1 MTASVFIPLGEY
13 LSVREEQPDAAAVL
27 EGTIPIVAKVRFADG
42 AIELRPT
49 NTTQTE
55 LILIRPGDLLI
66 SGINALKGAIA
77 LYPSNASTDIAAT
90 IHYSSYRVNEDAV
103 LPVFIHEYLRSSSFK
118 KRAAAQLPS
127 GIKTELKSKR
137 LLHIRVPKI
146 SKEEQGA
153 RIHDLFAKRRRI
165 AELQARRKPEGAMI
179 LGRRVTVAAEARR
192 AIASCL
198 AEFER
203 VISVEYEIG
212 RLEDYLISNLRHGI
226 STPCSADADGV
237 PVLMPSST
245 TGFVLDTSKAM
256 FATPNGG
263 IRDDDYL
270 EPGDIIF
277 ARGNKPD
284 QVGNCGV
291 YEGESGCTTFANLFM
306 RLRIDQKRYLPWF
319 AQYWLMTPS
328 VREHVRK
335 FTKGT
340 GPSIQKINGQGVR
353 MIPFPDKVPLDV
365 QTWWIEHLTSFRR
378 ISSRIELLQV
388 LQAKE
393 LEIFA
398 ERVTDEAFA
407 GL

>member
-1 MTASVFIPLGEY
+1 MPSAFVPLSEY

-27 EGTIPIVAKVRFADG
+27 EGTIPIVAKVRFVDG
-42 AIELRPT
+42 AIELRST
-49 NTTQTE
+49 NTTQTK
-55 LILIRPGDLLI
+55 LILIRPGDILI

-77 LYPSNASTDIAAT
+77 LYPSNAPTDIAAT
-90 IHYSSYRVNEDAV
+90 IHYSAYRVNEDAV
-103 LPVFIHEYLRSSSFK
+103 LPLFIHEYLRSSSFK

-137 LLHIRVPKI
+137 LLDIRVPKI
-146 SKEEQGA
+146 SKEMQEA
-153 RIHDLFAKRRRI
+153 RMRDLFTKRHRI
-165 AELQARRKPEGAMI
+165 AEMHARRNPESAMI

-203 VISVEYEIG
+203 HISSEYEIG
-212 RLEDYLISNLRHGI
+212 RLEDYLVSNLRHGI
-226 STPCSADADGV
+226 SAPCSADADGA

-245 TGFVLDTSKAM
+245 TGFVLDTSKVM
-256 FATPNGG
+256 FAVSNDG

-270 EPGDIIF
+270 ETGDIIF

-291 YEGESGCTTFANLFM
+291 YEGEGGCTTFANLFM
-306 RLRIDQKRYLPWF
+306 RLRIDQKRYHPWF
-319 AQYWLMTPS
+319 AQYWLMTPG

-340 GPSIQKINGQGVR
+340 GPSIQKINGQGVK
-353 MIPFPDKVPLDV
+353 MIPFPDSVPCDV
-365 QTWWIEHLTSFRR
+365 QNWWIEHLTSFRR
-378 ISSRIELLQV
+378 IASRIELLQV
-388 LQAKE
+388 LQARE
-393 LEIFA
+393 LKTLG

>member
-1 MTASVFIPLGEY
+1 MLSEFVPLGEY
-13 LSVREEQPDAAAVL
+13 LSVREEQPDATAVL

-49 NTTQTE
+49 NTTQTK
-55 LILIRPGDLLI
+55 LILVRPGDILI

-90 IHYSSYRVNEDAV
+90 IHYSAYNVNEDAV
-103 LPVFIHEYLRSSSFK
+103 LPVFIHEYLRSSSFR
-118 KRAAAQLPS
+118 KRAVAQLPS

-137 LLHIRVPKI
+137 LLQIRVPKP
-146 SKEEQGA
+146 SKEEQEA
-153 RIHDLFAKRRRI
+153 RIRALFAKRRRI
-165 AELQARRKPEGAMI
+165 AELYARRKPEGAMI

-192 AIASCL
+192 AIASRL

-203 VISVEYEIG
+203 DILVEYKVG
-212 RLEDYLISNLRHGI
+212 RLEDYLVSNLRHGI
-226 STPCSADADGV
+226 STPCSADADGP

-245 TGFVLDTSKAM
+245 TGFVLDTSRVM
-256 FATPNGG
+256 FAVSNSD

-306 RLRIDQKRYLPWF
+306 RLRIDQKQYLPWF
-319 AQYWLMTPS
+319 AQYWLMTPC

-340 GPSIQKINGQGVR
+340 GPSIQKINGQGVKA
-353 MIPFPDKVPLDV
+353 IPFPDAVPLDV
-365 QTWWIEHLTSFRR
+365 QTSWIKHLTSFRR
-378 ISSRIELLQV
+378 ISSRVELLQV

-393 LEIFA
+393 LEILA
-398 ERVTDEAFA
+398 ERVTDEAFS

>member
-1 MTASVFIPLGEY
+1 MPSEFVPLGEF
-13 LSVREEQPDAAAVL
+13 LSVREEQPDATAVL

-42 AIELRPT
+42 AIELRHT
-49 NTTQTE
+49 NTTQTK
-55 LILIRPGDLLI
+55 LILVRPGDILI

-77 LYPSNASTDIAAT
+77 LYPSNVSTDIAAT
-90 IHYSSYRVNEDAV
+90 IHYSAYSVNEDAV
-103 LPVFIHEYLRSSSFK
+103 LPVFIHEYLRSSRFRM
-118 KRAAAQLPS
+118 RAVAQLPS

-137 LLHIRVPKI
+137 LLQIRVPKP
-146 SKEEQGA
+146 SKEEQEA
-153 RIHDLFAKRRRI
+153 RIRDLFSKRRRI
-165 AELQARRKPEGAMI
+165 AELYARRRPEGAMI

-192 AIASCL
+192 AIASRL

-203 VISVEYEIG
+203 NILVEYKVG
-212 RLEDYLISNLRHGI
+212 RLEDHLVSNLRHGI
-226 STPCSADADGV
+226 STPCSADADGP

-245 TGFVLDTSKAM
+245 TGFVLDTSRVM
-256 FATPNGG
+256 FAVSNSD

-306 RLRIDQKRYLPWF
+306 RLRIDQKQYLPWF
-319 AQYWLMTPS
+319 AQYWLMTPC

-340 GPSIQKINGQGVR
+340 GPSIQKINGQGVKA
-353 MIPFPDKVPLDV
+353 IPFPDAVPLDV
-365 QTWWIEHLTSFRR
+365 QTSWIKHLTSFRR
-378 ISSRIELLQV
+378 ISSRVELLQV

-393 LEIFA
+393 LEILA
-398 ERVTDEAFA
+398 ERVTDEAFS